1 MKIENLFKSLILA
14 YIVIF
19 VGYIILASTTDLN
32 SSESYRLITE
42 ILDQEILIYEM
53 MGVSDGL
60 YLFFSLFVFIFYLY
74 ALYSLYRFKSYS
86 RILYVISLI
95 ILYSYLLLNENSSF
109 VTVFTTL
116 DYYFDVITIFM
127 ESAILMFIFF
137 TPIKDKIKT

>member
-1 MKIENLFKSLILA
+1 MKIENLFKSLILS
-14 YIVIF
+14 YIIIF
-19 VGYIILASTTDLN
+19 VGYIVLASTTNLN
-32 SSESYRLITE
+32 SSESYKLITE